1 MNPEIVN
8 IAVFARAPEAGR
20 AKTRLIPA
28 LGAQGAARLQ
38 RQLTLRAVRTAREA
52 GLGPVTLWCA
62 PDSQH
67 RLFRA
72 LRRSAG
78 VECRAQPAGD
88 LGARMLDAFRWH
100 CGEGPLLLIG
110 TDCPALAADDLRAA
124 ARALREGSDAVFLPA
139 EDGGYVLIGLRRPQP
154 HLFDGI
160 AWGTSSVMDE
170 TRARLRA
177 AGATWQEPKTLWD
190 VDRPA
195 DLQRLAALWRD
206 EARAYA
212 APVAAAALGAGV
224 GAGAGGS
231 PRSVAARCAD
241 RLLGTLG

>member
-1 MNPEIVN
+1 MNPETVS
-8 IAVFARAPEAGR
+8 IAVFARAPEPGA

-28 LGAQGAARLQ
+28 LGAQGAARLH

-67 RLFRA
+67 RFFRA
-72 LRRSAG
+72 LRQVTR
-78 VECRAQPAGD
+78 VECRTQPPGD
-88 LGARMLDAFRWH
+88 LGARMLHAFRRH

-110 TDCPALAADDLRAA
+110 TDCPALAAGDLHAA
-124 ARALREGSDAVFLPA
+124 AQALSEDSDAVFLPA

-154 HLFDGI
+154 SLFAGI
-160 AWGTSSVMDE
+160 AWGAESVMDE

-177 AGATWQEPKTLWD
+177 AGATWREPRTLWD

-206 EARAYA
+206 EARQS
-212 APVAAAALGAGV
+212 PLSTIPGGV
-224 GAGAGGS
+224 
-231 PRSVAARCAD
+231 
-241 RLLGTLG
+241 